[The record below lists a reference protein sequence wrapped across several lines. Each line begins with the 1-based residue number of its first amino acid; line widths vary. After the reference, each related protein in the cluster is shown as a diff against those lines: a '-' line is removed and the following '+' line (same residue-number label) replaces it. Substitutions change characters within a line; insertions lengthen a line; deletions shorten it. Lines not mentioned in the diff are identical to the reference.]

1 MIYEEKIN
9 SCSGTDLTLINV
21 LTEVLAGVSQ
31 VTGAGVGTLEVDAVS
46 VAADILH
53 LTLVNIQAGPPVL
66 LQPEPR
72 PAATLHGTHL
82 E

>member
-1 MIYEEKIN
+1 M
-9 SCSGTDLTLINV
+9 
-21 LTEVLAGVSQ
+21 AGVSQ
-31 VTGAGVGTLEVDAVS
+31 VTGAGVGTLEVDAVT
-46 VAADILH
+46 VATDILH

-66 LQPEPR
+66 LESEPR